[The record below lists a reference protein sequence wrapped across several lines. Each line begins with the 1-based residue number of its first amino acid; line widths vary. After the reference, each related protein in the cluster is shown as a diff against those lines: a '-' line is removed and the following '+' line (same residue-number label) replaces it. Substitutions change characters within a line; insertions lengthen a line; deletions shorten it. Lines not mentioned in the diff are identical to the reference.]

1 MPGWWVGGEEECL
14 HGVSESLAVLGEGEN
29 MANDGL
35 KKSQWSAGVRGSTP
49 ISRLQRPQTHTTV
62 KGCDKEAGV
71 CVWGGRGASG
81 GGGETTDRRK
91 KTETEIRDWV
101 RSETEIRDQDWVRSE
116 TAKRHLSP
124 VRHQQAEYCS
134 RGFIEVQSGGYQ

>member
-71 CVWGGRGASG
+71 CVCVG
-81 GGGETTDRRK
+81 GGGGGRVEEEERQQTDARRL
-91 KTETEIRDWV
+91 RQ
-101 RSETEIRDQDWVRSE
+101 RSET
-116 TAKRHLSP
+116 
-124 VRHQQAEYCS
+124 
-134 RGFIEVQSGGYQ
+134 G

>member
-1 MPGWWVGGEEECL
+1 MPGWWGGGEECL

-29 MANDGL
+29 MANDGP
-35 KKSQWSAGVRGSTP
+35 KKSQWFAGVRGSTP

-62 KGCDKEAGV
+62 KGCDREAG
-71 CVWGGRGASG
+71 GGGGGG

-101 RSETEIRDQDWVRSE
+101 RSET
-116 TAKRHLSP
+116 
-124 VRHQQAEYCS
+124 
-134 RGFIEVQSGGYQ
+134 